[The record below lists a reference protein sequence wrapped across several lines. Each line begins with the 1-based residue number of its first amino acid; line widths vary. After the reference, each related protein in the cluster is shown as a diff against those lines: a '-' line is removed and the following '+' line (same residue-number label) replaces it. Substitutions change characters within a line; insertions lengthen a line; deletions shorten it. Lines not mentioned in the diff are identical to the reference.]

1 MAADDSGAHRVPV
14 AKVRAPRLK
23 SLSRERLDERLAALW
38 DHRLGLVIAPAG
50 SGKTTLL
57 GQFASAADATVAWY
71 RPESG
76 DGSAESLL
84 VHLRRALG
92 SVLGPFADPWPT
104 AAAAAEALDRF
115 ADRRLALIVDDL
127 HVLEG
132 SEAEATLE
140 QLLDYLPPSHV
151 VLAASRRPPRFNL
164 SRLRVSGS
172 LLELGADDLRFRSW
186 EVEHLFRN
194 FYAEPLPPEDLA
206 ELARRTEGWAAG
218 LQLFHLA
225 TRGKVAAERRRVLA
239 ALGSR
244 SRLVREYLA
253 RNVLDELPD
262 ELRNFLLGTCVLGRL
277 SGRLCD
283 ELLGIEGSEQLL
295 AELEHRQIFTHALD
309 EDGTYRYHE
318 VLRTHLE
325 SMLVER
331 WGRDRVRA
339 EYTRAGRLLEA
350 EGLAPDA
357 LRAYCCAEDWEAA
370 ARLLGREGE
379 QLVDDAGSWLEGMP
393 PAVVDSDPWLL
404 LATARR
410 YLAAGRLEPAATA
423 YERAEEAF
431 GSMAASVVSRRE
443 RLALRA
449 WIDPTPMR
457 LAGGDWVALTR
468 RATQRDPLS
477 AARQAARLDDLSGRF
492 AEAVCLCLA
501 GRLAQ
506 GRQVLADLAES
517 PDAGEGLVVAAGL
530 AHAWV
535 GLLTGQVDVHALD
548 RVADEAETLGVSW
561 LTRMTRA
568 LRACA
573 EDGTEVDR
581 LRRSCRQ
588 AGDHWGDA
596 LIAFQRGMRL
606 LHAGLSAADVLDDA
620 AAGFDRLGA
629 GVPASWAAAAAAV
642 SLARDG
648 EANAVQAALAAE
660 ERGRVT
666 AAPIALGLAALAL
679 VTADPRRFGDREPLA
694 RAMAGELGL
703 VLPVAEASPEVVLPA
718 VPAGHGSGRGVALR
732 CFGGFSLAIDGRE
745 VDCTTV
751 KPRARAALHLLALA
765 AGKPVHR
772 ETLVGALWP
781 DVDARSGTRNLQVVV
796 SALRKLLEP
805 DAARGESALLVREGD
820 AYRLALHDGDDV
832 DLLRFEAGVV
842 DRTAEGLEQA
852 LGAYA
857 GELLPE
863 DGPAEWVVDVRER
876 YRLDAA
882 GAARSLAELRL
893 ADGDAVAAA
902 AAAERGLRIDRYD
915 DKLWRLLDEAYTAA
929 GNHAAANRARAAY
942 DDVLTDLGVR

>member
-1 MAADDSGAHRVPV
+1 M
-14 AKVRAPRLK
+14 AKVRVPRVK
-23 SLSRERLDERLAALW
+23 ALSRERLDERLAGLW

-50 SGKTTLL
+50 SGKSTLL
-57 GQFASAADATVAWY
+57 GQFAAAASAGDAAVAWY

-84 VHLRRALG
+84 VHLHRAFG
-92 SVLGPFADPWPT
+92 SVLGAFPEHWPS
-104 AAAAAEALDRF
+104 AAAAAEALERH
-115 ADRRLALIVDDL
+115 ADRRVALVVDDL

-151 VLAASRRPPRFNL
+151 VLAASRRAPRFNL

-225 TRGKVAAERRRVLA
+225 TRGKAAAERRRVLA

-262 ELRNFLLGTCVLGRL
+262 ELRHFLLGTCVLGRL

-283 ELLGIEGSEQLL
+283 ELLGIDGSEQLL

-325 SMLVER
+325 SILVER

-350 EGLAPDA
+350 EGLAADA

-379 QLVDDAGSWLEGMP
+379 QLVDDAGSWLAGMP

-410 YLAAGRLEPAATA
+410 YLAAGRLQPAAAA
-423 YERAEEAF
+423 YERAEQAF
-431 GSMAASVVSRRE
+431 GSMAAAVVSRRE
-443 RLALRA
+443 RLALRL
-449 WIDPTPMR
+449 WLDPAPLPAT
-457 LAGGDWVALTR
+457 GGDWVTLAR

-477 AARQAARLDDLSGRF
+477 SARQAARLGGPSGRF
-492 AEAVCLCLA
+492 AEALCLCLG

-506 GRQVLADLAES
+506 GRRLLAELAES
-517 PDAGEGLVVAAGL
+517 PDANEALVVGAGL
-530 AHAWV
+530 AHAWIAF
-535 GLLTGQVDVHALD
+535 LTGQADVQALG

-568 LRACA
+568 LHACA
-573 EDGTEVDR
+573 DDGAEVER
-581 LRRSCRQ
+581 LRRGCRE

-596 LIAFQRGMRL
+596 LIALQHGMRL
-606 LHAGLSAADVLDDA
+606 LHRSTPGADVLDEAVA
-620 AAGFDRLGA
+620 AFERLGA
-629 GVPASWAAAAAAV
+629 GVPAACAAAAAAL
-642 SLARDG
+642 SRARAGDPQ
-648 EANAVQAALAAE
+648 AVEAALAAE
-660 ERGRVT
+660 ERGRAT
-666 AAPIALGLAALAL
+666 ATPLALAL
-679 VTADPRRFGDREPLA
+679 A
-694 RAMAGELGL
+694 
-703 VLPVAEASPEVVLPA
+703 
-718 VPAGHGSGRGVALR
+718 
-732 CFGGFSLAIDGRE
+732 
-745 VDCTTV
+745 
-751 KPRARAALHLLALA
+751 
-765 AGKPVHR
+765 
-772 ETLVGALWP
+772 
-781 DVDARSGTRNLQVVV
+781 
-796 SALRKLLEP
+796 
-805 DAARGESALLVREGD
+805 
-820 AYRLALHDGDDV
+820 
-832 DLLRFEAGVV
+832 
-842 DRTAEGLEQA
+842 
-852 LGAYA
+852 
-857 GELLPE
+857 
-863 DGPAEWVVDVRER
+863 
-876 YRLDAA
+876 
-882 GAARSLAELRL
+882 
-893 ADGDAVAAA
+893 
-902 AAAERGLRIDRYD
+902 
-915 DKLWRLLDEAYTAA
+915 
-929 GNHAAANRARAAY
+929 
-942 DDVLTDLGVR
+942 

>member
-1 MAADDSGAHRVPV
+1 MPRVK
-14 AKVRAPRLK
+14 AL
-23 SLSRERLDERLAALW
+23 LRERLDERLARLW

-57 GQFASAADATVAWY
+57 GQFAARADGPVAWY

-84 VHLRRALG
+84 VHLRHAYG
-92 SVLGPFADPWPT
+92 SVLGAFDAPWPT

-115 ADRRLALIVDDL
+115 ADRRVVLVVDDL

-132 SEAEATLE
+132 SEAETTLE
-140 QLLDYLPPSHV
+140 QLVDYLPPSHV
-151 VLAASRRPPRFNL
+151 VLAASRRAPRFNL

-225 TRGKVAAERRRVLA
+225 TRGKAAVERRRVLA

-262 ELRNFLLGTCVLGRL
+262 SLRNFLLGTCVLGRL

-283 ELLGIEGSEQLL
+283 ELLGIDGSEELL

-325 SMLVER
+325 SMFVER

-339 EYTRAGRLLEA
+339 EYTRAGQLLEA
-350 EGLAPDA
+350 EGLAADA

-379 QLVDDAGSWLEGMP
+379 QLVDDAGSWLEGIP
-393 PAVVDSDPWLL
+393 PAVLDSDPWLL

-410 YLAAGRLEPAATA
+410 YLAAGRLQPAVVA
-423 YERAEEAF
+423 YERAETAF
-431 GSMAASVVSRRE
+431 GSMAAAALSRRE
-443 RLALRA
+443 RLALRV
-449 WIDPTPMR
+449 WIDPAP
-457 LAGGDWVALTR
+457 LAVSSGDWATVVR
-468 RATQRDPLS
+468 RATQRDPLG
-477 AARQAARLDDLSGRF
+477 AGRQAARVDGPVGRF
-492 AEAVCLCLA
+492 AEAVCACLG
-501 GRLAQ
+501 GRLAH
-506 GRQVLADLAES
+506 GRRLLAEVAES
-517 PDAGEGLVVAAGL
+517 PDAGEALVVGAGL
-530 AHAWV
+530 AHAWIDV
-535 GLLTGQVDVHALD
+535 LTGEQDVHVLD
-548 RVADEAETLGVSW
+548 RVADEAETLGVTW

-568 LRACA
+568 MRA
-573 EDGTEVDR
+573 EEVDGMR
-581 LRRSCRQ
+581 AACRRT
-588 AGDHWGDA
+588 GDDWGDA
-596 LIAFQRGMRL
+596 LIAFQQGMRL
-606 LHAGLSAADVLDDA
+606 LHAGEPAAELLDDA
-620 AAGFDRLGA
+620 VAVFDRLGA
-629 GVPASWAAAAAAV
+629 AVLAAWAAAAAAV
-642 SLARDG
+642 SLAHQG
-648 EANAVQAALAAE
+648 EPSAAAAALAAE

-666 AAPIALGLAALAL
+666 STPPALGLASLAL
-679 VTADPRRFGDREPLA
+679 VTADPGRFADHEPFA
-694 RAMAGELGL
+694 RSIAAELGL
-703 VLPVAEASPEVVLPA
+703 VLRSPVVVEPTTLPT
-718 VPAGHGSGRGVALR
+718 VPGRPNARGVVLR
-732 CFGGFSLAIDGRE
+732 CFGGFSLVVDGVE
-745 VDCTTV
+745 LDCTTV

-765 AGKPVHR
+765 AGRLVHR
-772 ETLVGALWP
+772 ETLVAALWP

-796 SALRKLLEP
+796 SALRRLLEP
-805 DAARGESALLVREGD
+805 DAGRGESALLVREGD
-820 AYRLALHDGDDV
+820 AYRLALREDDDV
-832 DLLRFEAGVV
+832 DLFRFEAGVAE
-842 DRTAEGLEQA
+842 RTAEGLELA
-852 LGAYA
+852 LAAYV

-863 DGPAEWVVDVRER
+863 DGPAEWVVDTRER

-893 ADGDAVAAA
+893 ASDDAVGAA

-929 GNHAAANRARAAY
+929 GNHAAATRARAGY
-942 DDVLTDLGVR
+942 DEVLTELGVH